1 MRCIGI
7 TTLDAEG
14 EIMSIVMEGVRKES
28 AQHAENATSLLQD
41 PFSASHRYWSAAQ
54 YIVLLAGAVLVAL
67 LLFKPEIGLLIMWNM
82 LIPVAPAL
90 IVVAPGLWRNI
101 CPMATF
107 SLLPRRLGFSLQKI
121 PARRVAALLSATG
134 LIALLLIVPLR
145 HVSLNTDGLMTAL
158 MLLLSAVVAISM
170 GTLFEWRS
178 GWCNSLCPIHPA
190 EKLYGLSPAITLQN
204 ARCITCKNCTSP
216 CPDSK
221 RSMNPTIT
229 GPMPVEKYT
238 GHIMIGSF
246 AGFIW
251 GWYRLPDYHG
261 AAGMTEIISAYF
273 WPYAGALVSLTIYA
287 AARVWICRSKSDCDV
302 LVKIFAASAVS
313 TYYWYRIPA
322 LAGFGPHPGTGL
334 LYNLTGVLPDISLIS
349 HILTTSFFV
358 WFLLIRDN
366 PGTGWM
372 KRPQHEQSTCPDEA
386 FSILPSVASPAP
398 CSHKMQASDTA

>member
-1 MRCIGI
+1 MRHIGI
-7 TTLDAEG
+7 TTFDAEDV
-14 EIMSIVMEGVRKES
+14 IMSIVMEGVRKES

-41 PFSASHRYWSAAQ
+41 PYSASRIYWSVAQ
-54 YIVLLAGAVLVAL
+54 YAVLLAGAVLIAL
-67 LLFKPEIGLLIMWNM
+67 LLSKPEIGLLIMWNM

-107 SLLPRRLGFSLQKI
+107 SLLPRRLGFSLQII
-121 PARRVAALLSATG
+121 PSRREAALLSATG
-134 LIALLLIVPLR
+134 LLALLLIVPLR
-145 HVSLNTDGLMTAL
+145 HISLNTDGPMTAL
-158 MLLLSAVVAISM
+158 MLLLSAVAAISM

-190 EKLYGLSPAITLQN
+190 EKIYGLSPAITIRN

-216 CPDSK
+216 CPDSR

-229 GPMPVEKYT
+229 GPTPVEKYA

-251 GWYRLPDYHG
+251 GWYRLPDFHG
-261 AAGMTEIISAYF
+261 VVGMAEIISAYF
-273 WPYAGALVSLTIYA
+273 WPYACALLSLAIYA
-287 AARVWICRSKSDCDV
+287 AARAWICRSKSDYAV
-302 LVKIFAASAVS
+302 LVKIFATAAVS

-334 LYNLTGVLPDISLIS
+334 LCDLTGVLPDITLIS

-358 WFLLIRDN
+358 WYLLIREN
-366 PGTGWM
+366 TGTSWL
-372 KRPQHEQSTCPDEA
+372 KRPPHEQSTCPDEA
-386 FSILPSVASPAP
+386 FSILPSVGSPAP
-398 CSHKMQASDTA
+398 CSHKMRASDTA